1 MGYNARMSRRSQ
13 LSLKGMLALV
23 LAICL
28 MFAAI
33 RWLPVVG
40 PAKLLA
46 AALVAILMID
56 IATERRRWG

>member
-1 MGYNARMSRRSQ
+1 
-13 LSLKGMLALV
+13 MLAVV

-33 RWLPVVG
+33 SWLPVVG

-46 AALVAILMID
+46 AGIVMALTID
-56 IATERRRWG
+56 LATERRRWE